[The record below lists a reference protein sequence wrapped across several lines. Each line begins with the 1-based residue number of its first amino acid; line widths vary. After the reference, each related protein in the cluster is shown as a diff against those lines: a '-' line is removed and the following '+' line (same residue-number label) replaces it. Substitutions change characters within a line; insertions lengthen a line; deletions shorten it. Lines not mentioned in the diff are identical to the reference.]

1 MKKPRPDEGIIAL
14 SSYTTIIKKSIK
26 IMYFKT
32 DPLQN
37 ILSHEKRNTVFVF
50 SNTFRLHKWLSRF
63 IQGQFLLFNK
73 L

>member
-1 MKKPRPDEGIIAL
+1 MLNQFKNKIGDMALKKNEAMIMKKPRPDEGIIAL

-37 ILSHEKRNTVFVF
+37 ILSHEKRNSVCFF
-50 SNTFRLHKWLSRF
+50 
-63 IQGQFLLFNK
+63 
-73 L
+73 